1 MGFFSVFRNTVFA
14 YKEPKLG
21 EFELRI
27 HSLIYSLFLQLFID
41 HLQCSR
47 HRQVRS
53 SEQNKM
59 FSWSLHADGYPVG
72 QAAHHK

>member
-1 MGFFSVFRNTVFA
+1 MGFFSVFP

-21 EFELRI
+21 EFELRN
-27 HSLIYSLFLQLFID
+27 HSFIYSLILQLLID

-47 HRQVRS
+47 HRQVCS

-59 FSWSLHADGYPVG
+59 FSWILRSDGYPVG